1 MEKPIRLTVSLYS
14 ADSVLLTA
22 YFGRDSSLCDTV
34 VRAFRPEEIR
44 LRDMR
49 RKLIDSVYG
58 GVISICFYEGYDPNF
73 VLTEHDGGY
82 KLFLMMGTQL
92 RGVIPFGNDYIFF
105 ADSMGTI
112 THWRQLHRSLLSAD
126 FGKKKNRKQF
136 LAGKVRAVIHSHL
149 DSEPLI
155 TATDICL
162 MRMYGPLLGVDT
174 LIVVSPSLKTRFVYS
189 VQDNAVGMFTIDDN

>member
-126 FGKKKNRKQF
+126 FEKKRFANNF
-136 LAGKVRAVIHSHL
+136 
-149 DSEPLI
+149 
-155 TATDICL
+155 
-162 MRMYGPLLGVDT
+162 
-174 LIVVSPSLKTRFVYS
+174 SPARCERSSIAIWIRSRLSRRPIS
-189 VQDNAVGMFTIDDN
+189 V